1 MMNLDSSI
9 FYFGFWEVNYEHL
22 GCFLPVKA
30 VFWARESSKMC
41 VFWPRK
47 VGNVT
52 VQICNISRMAWRNA
66 MIFWGGG
73 NWHYIFD
80 FRWFLSQTRW
90 WFWMKSQ
97 KTMFLRFFQF
107 SAKTTI
113 FYQKRFKDLIFHHQ
127 NKLWFKCSK
136 KWSGSSVTMLPWS
149 LCLAQKLKS
158 PNFGQIRCISNCVWN
173 IDKYV
178 GNVLEKRDRS
188 LG

>member
-1 MMNLDSSI
+1 MLWFFGGVEIGIISLISGG
-9 FYFGFWEVNYEHL
+9 FYLKQDGSFGW
-22 GCFLPVKA
+22 KA
-30 VFWARESSKMC
+30 K
-41 VFWPRK
+41 K
-47 VGNVT
+47 T
-52 VQICNISRMAWRNA
+52 V
-66 MIFWGGG
+66 
-73 NWHYIFD
+73 
-80 FRWFLSQTRW
+80 
-90 WFWMKSQ
+90 
-97 KTMFLRFFQF
+97 FLRFFQF

-158 PNFGQIRCISNCVWN
+158 PKFGQIRCISNCVWN

-188 LG
+188 LGWLLLRSAAVLNGQLRCKRGQVRWKLVTILRLCQS